1 MFCKQVNITATF
13 ASKQS
18 NKIFDIYHSLNFKS
32 KYVIYLLE
40 CSICKIQYVVK
51 SQTPFH
57 IRLNNHRK
65 YIKDQGAVPAC
76 KDSNSPNHNF
86 NAHGKLTIIEQLR
99 KITSSSTDALKE
111 RLKQRENF
119 WIKKL
124 KTLTPEGLNQELN

>member
-1 MFCKQVNITATF
+1 MFCKQINITATF

-40 CSICKIQYVVK
+40 CLICKIQYVVK
-51 SQTPFH
+51 SQTPFQ
-57 IRLNNHRK
+57 IRLNNQRK
-65 YIKDQGAVPAC
+65 HIKAC
-76 KDSNSPNHNF
+76 KDSNSTNHNL
-86 NAHGKLTIIEQLR
+86 NARGKLTIIEQLR
-99 KITSSSTDALKE
+99 KITSSSTEALKE